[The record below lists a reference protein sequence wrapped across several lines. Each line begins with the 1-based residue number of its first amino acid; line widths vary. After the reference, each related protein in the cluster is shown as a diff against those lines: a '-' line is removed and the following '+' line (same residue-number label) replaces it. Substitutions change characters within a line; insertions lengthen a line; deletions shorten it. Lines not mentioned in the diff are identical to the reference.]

1 MDAAGTKEPPR
12 RVHHQRLLHPDAVLA
27 LRELIRQS
35 IRRLDGLP
43 AALAEVRLHRVSGI
57 AEKRDAPV
65 NPTGIRQD
73 VVDVAALHILRL
85 GALQPLDHRGAP
97 VTEPV

>member
-1 MDAAGTKEPPR
+1 MLLVRRNRLAVYIISAFFTPTPFSHFASSSAR
-12 RVHHQRLLHPDAVLA
+12 RV
-27 LRELIRQS
+27 
-35 IRRLDGLP
+35 RRLDGLP